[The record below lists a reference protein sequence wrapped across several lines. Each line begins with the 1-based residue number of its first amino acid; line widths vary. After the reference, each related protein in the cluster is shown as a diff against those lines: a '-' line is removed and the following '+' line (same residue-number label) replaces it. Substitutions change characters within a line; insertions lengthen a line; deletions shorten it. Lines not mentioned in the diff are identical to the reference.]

1 MGPKPLPV
9 GIVLAFS
16 RLGFG
21 RICFDVV
28 GLLLSLIGF
37 DGIGIGQHDR
47 EIRTDRGGV
56 VLG

>member
-1 MGPKPLPV
+1 MAL
-9 GIVLAFS
+9 S

-21 RICFDVV
+21 RICFGVV

>member
-21 RICFDVV
+21 RICLSVV
-28 GLLLSLIGF
+28 VLLLSLIGF
-37 DGIGIGQHDR
+37 GGIGIGQHGR
-47 EIRTDRGGV
+47 EIGTDHSGV